1 MYNVRNIHFN
11 MSQTYIAYVQ
21 LLVFIKT
28 MFNNCKRIPLIHEI
42 TYYTLISKSKHIKLM
57 SRFDPSLPEK
67 KKITQNQLYHLAN
80 KLVDGS

>member
-57 SRFDPSLPEK
+57 YRFDPSLLE
-67 KKITQNQLYHLAN
+67 
-80 KLVDGS
+80 SC